1 MENKSSFEI
10 STLKLI
16 GVRFLCVIIIIFTF
30 GLSTPWVIV
39 RLTAYE
45 TKHIIIDGKRLKFVG
60 TGLGFLGQLI
70 IALLLY
76 FPMFLPIS
84 FIIKNKPKSILIN
97 TVVCIVFII
106 YSTVVYVKMKR
117 WITKNTH
124 FEEVQ

>member
-16 GVRFLCVIIIIFTF
+16 GVNLLCVIIIIFTF

-76 FPMFLPIS
+76 FPMFLPIG
-84 FIIKNKPKSILIN
+84 FILKNKVDHTSMNI
-97 TVVCIVFII
+97 VACIVFII

>member
-1 MENKSSFEI
+1 M
-10 STLKLI
+10 LKLI
-16 GVRFLCVIIIIFTF
+16 GVRFLCVIIIILTL

-76 FPMFLPIS
+76 FPMFLPIG
-84 FIIKNKPKSILIN
+84 FILKNRVDRTLMNI
-97 TVVCIVFII
+97 VACIVFII
-106 YSTVVYVKMKR
+106 YSTIVYVKMKR
-117 WITKNTH
+117 WTTKHTH
-124 FEEVQ
+124 FEEIQ